1 MQLFG
6 SLTSPY
12 VRHVRIALLQTG
24 TACEFIETDAKGSAE
39 QSPTMKVPFLHDGDV
54 ALTDSM
60 SILRYIREQAGH
72 TFLPSVY
79 GLDIFC
85 LVNTLMD
92 SEINIFL
99 LERSGL
105 STSANPYLKRQRARI
120 EAGLDHLEKLE
131 IDTQALDLDAK
142 LRLECFLAWGTYRE
156 RFSLVN
162 RPYLQSVVSAAKNDA
177 LFAQT
182 APPADA

>member
-6 SLTSPY
+6 SFTSPY

-24 TACEFIETDAKGSAE
+24 TACEFIETDAKGSAV

-54 ALTDSM
+54 ELTDST

-85 LVNTLMD
+85 LANTLMD
-92 SEINIFL
+92 SAINIFL
-99 LERSGL
+99 LERNGL
-105 STSANPYLKRQRARI
+105 DTQSNPYFDRQRARI
-120 EAGLDHLEKLE
+120 EAGLDHLEKIE
-131 IDTQALDLDAK
+131 IGTQTLDLDAK
-142 LRLECFLAWGTYRE
+142 LRLECFLTWGTYRE
-156 RFSLVN
+156 RFSLAN
-162 RPYLQSVVSAAKNDA
+162 RPYLQSIVSAANNDA
-177 LFAQT
+177 HFAQT
-182 APPADA
+182 APPVGA